1 MPNNIAIATNTI
13 IKFIEKK
20 YGKLTLS
27 RKFETAK
34 STIFT
39 KFFMDSNDYFSYV
52 NQLGTI
58 DSKIPLETLIRNNE
72 YYHDNI
78 DDLTERYHQLL
89 NEQYG
94 IKNFNTNKWIKSS
107 EKWTAFHP
115 GISNSEFEIVPL
127 TSTSELTREG
137 REMSHCVGM
146 YSTRCLSSDSMI
158 YSVIDKSTNK
168 RIGTIEYQP
177 SIMRLVDGVK
187 TYSFLD
193 SYNTDIPPT
202 AVVVLKSVQYR
213 GYNNKDVSNKVA
225 NALVA
230 KLDNILLNE
239 NIRDKIIEAKLEY
252 SRISRTMSMSLN
264 ANNRQL
270 LLNEF
275 KPLVRGIR
283 VNHAV

>member
-1 MPNNIAIATNTI
+1 
-13 IKFIEKK
+13 
-20 YGKLTLS
+20 
-27 RKFETAK
+27 
-34 STIFT
+34 
-39 KFFMDSNDYFSYV
+39 MDSNDYFSYV
-52 NQLGTI
+52 NRLGTI
-58 DSKIPLETLIRNNE
+58 DSKIPPETLIRNNE
-72 YYHDNI
+72 YYHNNI
-78 DDLTERYHQLL
+78 DDLTERYYQLL

-94 IKNFNTNKWIKSS
+94 IKNFDTNKWIKSS

-177 SIMRLVDGVK
+177 HIMRLVDGVK
-187 TYSFLD
+187 TYSFLG
-193 SYNTDIPPT
+193 SCNTDIPPT
-202 AVVVLKSVQYR
+202 AVVVLKNVQYR

-225 NALVA
+225 NALVT

-275 KPLVRGIR
+275 KPLVGGIK
-283 VNHAV
+283 VS